1 MTEDAGKVRLLPQL
15 KKVDPESL
23 VLRGRPR
30 PVTRFRRGVVIGGM
44 AAVSMAVVTLAW
56 VALEPTTLR
65 RAVNGE
71 SGRPFERAAAEAI
84 ANAPRDYR
92 DVPLLG
98 PPLPGDLGRSIV
110 EQQRTTGGV
119 PSGQVTA
126 EPDPALERATPG
138 QRRAAA
144 EQAARNSSVVVQLP
158 GASSKSS
165 PDSTAAAP
173 AGISID
179 RAPPA
184 AAAVDKVQPGDW
196 SRNDANP
203 HSVTTPASPWMLAAG
218 TVIPAS
224 LLTGLDSDLP
234 GLVLAQVS
242 ENVRDSVTGRAI
254 LIPQGARLVG
264 RYDSGVRYGQ
274 TRVFVIWERILFPDG
289 SSLRIDNMP
298 ASDAS
303 GLAGLTD
310 RVDGHSWQ
318 LIKGVALSSLLDV
331 GSQISFGGR
340 GSLVRAS
347 RGSAQQSG
355 SQAGEQAVSK
365 GLGVQPTIQI
375 RAGWPVRVL
384 ISEDLAL
391 PPWSA

>member
-1 MTEDAGKVRLLPQL
+1 MTEDVGKAGPLPQL
-15 KKVDPESL
+15 KKVDSEAL

-30 PVTRFRRGVVIGGM
+30 PVTRFRRSVVIGGM
-44 AAVSMAVVTLAW
+44 AALSMAVVTLAW
-56 VALEPTTLR
+56 VALEPTSLR

-71 SGRPFERAAAEAI
+71 SGRPFERAAPEAI

-98 PPLPGDLGRSIV
+98 PPLPGDLGRPIV
-110 EQQRTTGGV
+110 EQQRATGGV
-119 PSGQVTA
+119 PTGQVTA
-126 EPDPALERATPG
+126 GPEPALERATPEQ
-138 QRRAAA
+138 QRTAA
-144 EQAARNSSVVVQLP
+144 EQAAQNSSVIVQLP
-158 GASSKSS
+158 NASPESS
-165 PDSTAAAP
+165 PGTTPAAP
-173 AGISID
+173 AAVSID
-179 RAPPA
+179 RALSS
-184 AAAVDKVQPGDW
+184 AAAVDKVQLGDW

-203 HSVTTPASPWMLAAG
+203 HSVTAPTSPWMLAAG

-242 ENVRDSVTGRAI
+242 ENVRDSATGRAI

-274 TRVFVIWERILFPDG
+274 KRAFVIWERILFPDG
-289 SSLRIDNMP
+289 SSLRIDNLP

-318 LIKGVALSSLLDV
+318 LIKGVILSSLLGV
-331 GSQISFGGR
+331 GSQLSLGGGSGLARAIRESF
-340 GSLVRAS
+340 
-347 RGSAQQSG
+347 QQNG
-355 SQAGEQAVSK
+355 SQAGQQIIAKDLSI
-365 GLGVQPTIQI
+365 QPTI
-375 RAGWPVRVL
+375 RVRSGWPVRV
-384 ISEDLAL
+384 IVSEDLVL
-391 PPWSA
+391 RPWGV

>member
-1 MTEDAGKVRLLPQL
+1 MTEEEGKVAPLPQL

-30 PVTRFRRGVVIGGM
+30 PVTRFRRSVVIGGM
-44 AAVSMAVVTLAW
+44 AAVSMAVVTLTW
-56 VALEPTTLR
+56 VALEPTSLR

-71 SGRPFERAAAEAI
+71 SGRPFERAAPEAI

-98 PPLPGDLGRSIV
+98 PPLPGDLGRPIV
-110 EQQRTTGGV
+110 EQQRATGGV

-126 EPDPALERATPG
+126 GPEPALERGTPE
-138 QRRAAA
+138 QQRAAA
-144 EQAARNSSVVVQLP
+144 EQSARNSSVVVQLP
-158 GASSKSS
+158 NASSESS
-165 PDSTAAAP
+165 PDKTPTAP
-173 AGISID
+173 AEVPID
-179 RAPPA
+179 RAAPPA
-184 AAAVDKVQPGDW
+184 AAVEKMQLGDW

-203 HSVTTPASPWMLAAG
+203 HSVTGPASPWMLAAG

-234 GLVLAQVS
+234 GVVLAQVS

-254 LIPQGARLVG
+254 LIPQGTRLVG

-274 TRVFVIWERILFPDG
+274 KRAFVIWERIVFPDG
-289 SSLRIDNMP
+289 CSLRVDNLP

-318 LIKGVALSSLLDV
+318 LIKGLILSSLLGV
-331 GSQISFGGR
+331 GSQLSLGGGR
-340 GSLVRAS
+340 GLARAIRES
-347 RGSAQQSG
+347 FQQNG
-355 SQAGEQAVSK
+355 SQAGQEIIGKDLS
-365 GLGVQPTIQI
+365 VQPTIKV
-375 RAGWPVRVL
+375 RAGWPVRVIVSDNL
-384 ISEDLAL
+384 VLR
-391 PPWSA
+391 PWGA